1 MDWLFKNENHI
12 YSLRVA
18 GVTVHNNCL
27 LVQREKG
34 NYVYAIPG
42 GHVRIGETLAD
53 ALIREYSEEM
63 NFSIY
68 STRLLWTE
76 ECFGSWSGFSNHTI
90 TFYYLIELLGNYDF
104 IENSFHPHNDN
115 QELEYGWVP
124 LEQLEEIEIYPD
136 FIKQEIHVL
145 DHTPKHFITR
155 T

>member
-1 MDWLFKNENHI
+1 
-12 YSLRVA
+12 
-18 GVTVHNNCL
+18 
-27 LVQREKG
+27 
-34 NYVYAIPG
+34 
-42 GHVRIGETLAD
+42 
-53 ALIREYSEEM
+53 M

-68 STRLLWTE
+68 PTRLLWTE

-136 FIKQEIHVL
+136 FIKQEIHIL
-145 DHTPKHFITR
+145 DHTPTHFITR